1 MDNPQTTADV
11 IREILYKNP
20 FLIFLVIIV
29 AIPGFA
35 AISTKVI
42 LTVLDL
48 IVYGIFGRPRPQAK
62 PKPAPPE
69 RPADEKDM
77 IRQISVNFM
86 ARRGTSPEYAIER
99 AEEMVDALKKKGLL
113 R

>member
-1 MDNPQTTADV
+1 MDTPQTTADA
-11 IREILYKNP
+11 IREILYENP
-20 FLIFLVIIV
+20 FLTFLVLFV

-62 PKPAPPE
+62 SKTAPPE
-69 RPADEKDM
+69 RPADEKEM

>member
-1 MDNPQTTADV
+1 MDNLQTIADV
-11 IREILYKNP
+11 IIELLRENLILAT
-20 FLIFLVIIV
+20 LLVIIATPVV
-29 AIPGFA
+29 AAVCIQIVWMIIDF
-35 AISTKVI
+35 
-42 LTVLDL
+42 
-48 IVYGIFGRPRPQAK
+48 IVYGIFRSPRPQEK
-62 PKPAPPE
+62 SKPAPPE

>member
-1 MDNPQTTADV
+1 MDNPQTTADAV
-11 IREILYKNP
+11 REIFYENP
-20 FLIFLVIIV
+20 FLIFLVMFV

-48 IVYGIFGRPRPQAK
+48 IVYGIFGRPRPQVK
-62 PKPAPPE
+62 PKPAPSE
-69 RPADEKDM
+69 RPADEKEM
-77 IRQISVNFM
+77 IRQISVHFM
-86 ARRGTSPEYAIER
+86 TKRGASPEYAIER